1 MWKNIDIKTSKRVVR
16 YACIVFSVGCVIIG
30 YGMRVFNVL
39 CIAMVTFLFHNI
51 LYAFE
56 NIKTRIWFLI
66 MHITI
71 FTFLISRPFI
81 SMLRGEAWWERTS
94 QKPENIVF
102 SITAIMISMFMM
114 YIGAVIAEHVL
125 STKKTIEKEGKKQ
138 FRDNL
143 QAVSMVVF
151 YITMVFFLIQ
161 EGEKL
166 LFMHGKTYVEFYS
179 GFQSKLPGGFLSIAS
194 LMRYSLCIFLAT
206 FPNKRRT
213 FIALALYEISAIPQ
227 LLIGVRNPII
237 LNSLFIF
244 LYYFLRDSIGD
255 EKKWIGKIEKLLLMI
270 GIPFGVVFM
279 SVFAYIRSGLKI
291 AQLNIFKLF
300 IDFFY
305 GQGVTF
311 DVLGIVYGHRL
322 NLPMRDWRNYTF
334 GGMIDYI
341 VHGRIGQALWGTEA
355 LPSNNCWANGRLS
368 NNLSHNFAY
377 LYMEE
382 DYLKG
387 RGYGSSYLLEN
398 YIDFGYIGVI
408 VFSLIL
414 GILLIYMLQRIGK
427 NTLVD
432 TIVLVSLTTIFFIP
446 RAEATGWLTFIV
458 TAQFWICIIACYMA
472 AYICKNV
479 SIFQK
484 LLSYLKLY
492 PRE

>member
-270 GIPFGVVFM
+270 
-279 SVFAYIRSGLKI
+279 
-291 AQLNIFKLF
+291 
-300 IDFFY
+300 
-305 GQGVTF
+305 
-311 DVLGIVYGHRL
+311 
-322 NLPMRDWRNYTF
+322 
-334 GGMIDYI
+334 
-341 VHGRIGQALWGTEA
+341 
-355 LPSNNCWANGRLS
+355 
-368 NNLSHNFAY
+368 
-377 LYMEE
+377 
-382 DYLKG
+382 
-387 RGYGSSYLLEN
+387 
-398 YIDFGYIGVI
+398 
-408 VFSLIL
+408 
-414 GILLIYMLQRIGK
+414 
-427 NTLVD
+427 
-432 TIVLVSLTTIFFIP
+432 
-446 RAEATGWLTFIV
+446 
-458 TAQFWICIIACYMA
+458 
-472 AYICKNV
+472 
-479 SIFQK
+479 
-484 LLSYLKLY
+484 
-492 PRE
+492 